1 MDELREAHY
10 EQVEEI
16 ADSGDA
22 QGLLQ
27 TLKNI
32 ELSGPSEEVLAMITE
47 ALTEFVQAP
56 KYCEYQT
63 YAVTLETP
71 AEYGCEEITVAGSD
85 FCKNHD

>member
-1 MDELREAHY
+1 MEMLREAHY
-10 EQVEEI
+10 DQAEEI

-32 ELSGPSEEVLAMITE
+32 ELSNPPQKIVDIITE
-47 ALTEFVQAP
+47 ALTELVQAP

-63 YAVTLETP
+63 YAATLETP
-71 AEYGCEEITVAGSD
+71 AEYGCEEITTAGSD
-85 FCKNHD
+85 YCAYHD